1 MDIFGLLD
9 RLRCITASIEH
20 ELKREFDVSP
30 SEYDVLSILEREPV
44 PQRQLSRHTKSS
56 AAAVSRWLT
65 RLVREGWAERT
76 HVADCR
82 RELVCQ
88 ITRRGRNQLRRIR
101 VHLATQLQP
110 MADELTPE
118 DERVLHQL
126 KENMTRLLRKP
137 SDSNS

>member
-1 MDIFGLLD
+1 MLD
-9 RLRCITASIEH
+9 RLRLIATSIER
-20 ELKREFDVSP
+20 ELKQEFDVSP
-30 SEYDVLSILEREPV
+30 NEYNVLSILERESV
-44 PQRQLSRHTKSS
+44 PQRQLCTHTKSS

-65 RLVREGWAERT
+65 RLVREGWAERS

-101 VHLATQLQP
+101 SHLAQKLQL
-110 MADELTPE
+110 MADELSTE
-118 DERVLHQL
+118 DERVLRQL